1 MERVAAGDP
10 AAQRAFARRV
20 LPRVQRAAR
29 ALLRAPADAEDAAQH
44 CLIELLRSARTY
56 RGDGALEAW
65 CDRITA
71 RAAIRLARERARAAG
86 RLAPE
91 VELDALHASPEE
103 PFAGEELPRDLHD
116 YLAALPDVRREALV
130 LRHVL
135 DHSIAEI
142 AELTGVSVNTVKDR
156 LLAAREALRRQIR
169 RDHLI
174 PPRARRSA

>member
-29 ALLRAPADAEDAAQH
+29 ALLRSPADAEDAAQH
-44 CLIELLRSARTY
+44 CLIELLRSARTF

-86 RLAPE
+86 RIAD
-91 VELDALHASPEE
+91 VEPDDLHASPEE
-103 PFAGEELPRDLHD
+103 PFPGEDLPRDLHD

-135 DHSIAEI
+135 DHSVAEI
-142 AELTGVSVNTVKDR
+142 AEITGVSVNTVKDR